1 MDNNVYMNEANTWV
15 APLPFRFSRQRLPNN
30 REQAA
35 KRLSSLCRTLER
47 KPVMKEQ
54 YTEFMQKIF
63 DSGQAELAPPLKEKQ
78 ECWYLPTFGVYHP
91 QKLDQIHVVFDSGAK
106 HEGISLND
114 VLLKGPDLNNTLLG
128 VLIRFRR
135 EPVAVSTDIQQMFYC
150 FTVWNEHR
158 DFLRFL
164 WFEDNDF
171 TKPVTEYRMTV
182 HVFGNSP
189 SPAVAIYGLR
199 RAAEEG
205 EREHGTDAKQFIM
218 RNFYVDDGL
227 ASFSNAEEAI
237 TVLSNAREM
246 LVESSIRLHKIASNS
261 NTVLDAFPPEDLAKG
276 LKDLDL
282 TSDPLPLQRSLGLRW
297 DLQTDSF
304 SFCVSDKEKPFT
316 RRGIL
321 SVVNSLYDPLG
332 FVAPVTVQGKALVRD
347 VSTEE
352 YDWDTPLPEDKAIQW
367 NVWKYSLKELMQ
379 LQIQRTYIS
388 VSLLATVCREICVF
402 SDAST
407 MAISA
412 VAYLRAID
420 TEGHSHVGF
429 IMGKSKLAPRP
440 AHTVPRLELC
450 AAVLAVEIA
459 ETIMDDIDVE
469 IHKVKFYTDSKIV
482 LGYIHNAS
490 RNFYVYVANRV
501 TRIRRSST
509 PEQWHYINTKLNPAD
524 HGSRSVS
531 AALLPD
537 TNWLTGPAFLR
548 NPEVDEVP
556 QPEAF
561 NLLHPETDV
570 EVRPQVSTYATK
582 ATSGLPGSQRFERF
596 SSWKSLTRAI
606 AKLVQKARVF
616 WKTSDGIQ
624 KKDELSQARLVI
636 LKTTQQNVYKEEMKS
651 LAKGEELSRHSPLKS
666 LDPILDDE
674 GLLRVGGRN
683 SSADMTWEEKHPII
697 LPKDNHISTLLVRYY
712 HEQVAHQGRHFTEGA
727 VRTAGLW
734 ITGSKR
740 LVSSVIN
747 KCVTCKRMRGKLEE
761 QKMSNLPA
769 DRLTLNP
776 PFTNVGLDVFGPWTI
791 LARRTRGGYAENKRW
806 AVMFTCLSTRAVHI
820 ELIETMSTSSFIN
833 ALRRFTA
840 IRGPVRLLRSDQ
852 GTNFIGACREL
863 QINSEDTELKA
874 HLQDKGCTWIFNPPH
889 SSHMGGVWERMIGI
903 ARRILDAM
911 LLKDNCRLSHE
922 VLVTLMSEIM
932 AIMNARPLV
941 PVSSDPDMPAVLT
954 PAMLLTQ
961 KTDPVSAPLGNMDL
975 KDLYNKQWRQVQSL
989 AETFWKRWRQEYL
1002 TTLQPRKK
1010 WKSERPNLQVGDVV
1024 LLKDTQVKRNEWP
1037 TGIIEETFPSCD
1049 GRIRKVNVKIIKQGT
1064 PKVYSRPV
1072 SEVVLLLSKKT

>member
-1 MDNNVYMNEANTWV
+1 
-15 APLPFRFSRQRLPNN
+15 
-30 REQAA
+30 
-35 KRLSSLCRTLER
+35 
-47 KPVMKEQ
+47 
-54 YTEFMQKIF
+54 
-63 DSGQAELAPPLKEKQ
+63 
-78 ECWYLPTFGVYHP
+78 
-91 QKLDQIHVVFDSGAK
+91 
-106 HEGISLND
+106 
-114 VLLKGPDLNNTLLG
+114 
-128 VLIRFRR
+128 
-135 EPVAVSTDIQQMFYC
+135 
-150 FTVWNEHR
+150 
-158 DFLRFL
+158 
-164 WFEDNDF
+164 
-171 TKPVTEYRMTV
+171 MTV

-227 ASFSNAEEAI
+227 ESFSNAEETI

-246 LVESSIRLHKIASNS
+246 LAESSIRLHKIASNS

-297 DLQTDSF
+297 DLPTDSF

-321 SVVNSLYDPLG
+321 LVVNSLYDPLG

-352 YDWDTPLPEDKAIQW
+352 YDWDTPLPEDKATQW
-367 NVWKYSLKELMQ
+367 NDWKDSLKELMQ
-379 LQIQRTYIS
+379 LQI
-388 VSLLATVCREICVF
+388 LHLCF
-402 SDAST
+402 SARHT
-407 MAISA
+407 

-420 TEGHSHVGF
+420 AEEHSHVGF
-429 IMGKSKLAPRP
+429 IMGKSKLAPHP

-537 TNWLTGPAFLR
+537 TNWLTGPDFLR

-582 ATSGLPGSQRFERF
+582 ATSGLIGSHRFERF

-624 KKDELSQARLVI
+624 RKDELRQAILVI
-636 LKTTQQNVYKEEMKS
+636 LKTTQQDVYKEEMKS

-666 LDPILDDE
+666 LDPIFDDE

-683 SSADMTWEEKHPII
+683 SAADMTWEEKHPII

-734 ITGSKR
+734 ITGR
-740 LVSSVIN
+740 
-747 KCVTCKRMRGKLEE
+747 
-761 QKMSNLPA
+761 
-769 DRLTLNP
+769 
-776 PFTNVGLDVFGPWTI
+776 LDVFGPWTI
-791 LARRTRGGYAENKRW
+791 SARRTRGGYAENKRW

-863 QINSEDTELKA
+863 QINSEDPELKA

-975 KDLYNKQWRQVQSL
+975 KYLYNKQWRQVQSL

-1002 TTLQPRKK
+1002 ATLKPRRK

-1037 TGIIEETFPSCD
+1037 TGIIEETFPSRD
-1049 GRIRKVNVKIIKQGT
+1049 GMIRKVNVKIIKQGT